1 MTKKFN
7 LEEEQKRLV
16 LTRFKTLDPDSKIT
30 LGGSEEI
37 TVRELIKRVEDG
49 DDFGKRVVKVQMR
62 MLQVLAGG

>member
-16 LTRFKTLDPDSKIT
+16 LTRFKTLDPDSKLT

>member
-16 LTRFKTLDPDSKIT
+16 LARFKTLDPDSKIT